1 MEGRSATGR
10 QSSGNGEDMKKLV
23 CAGEIL
29 VEIMAERI
37 GQSFLAPGPL
47 VGPFPSGAPAIFID
61 QATRLGQPAG
71 LIAAVGDDDFG
82 HLNIERLRADG
93 ADISAIKVHRGAATG
108 TAFVTYET
116 DGSRHFVYNIKQS
129 AAGLIEI
136 GAEARALLAGA
147 DHFHVM
153 GTSLFSPEVIEV
165 ARIGIET
172 VKARGGTVSFDPNI
186 RKEMLDL
193 PGLRDALH
201 FVLSKTDVF
210 LPSGP
215 ELFIFARATDEESA
229 AREMLDRG
237 ISAVVVKKGAQ
248 GAVHYDKTGRTASPG
263 FIVDEVDPTGAGDCF
278 AAAFVSFWLRGAA
291 PEKALRIAN
300 GCGALAVTRKGP
312 MEGIASLAAVEAFL
326 ATARAG
332 APA

>member
-1 MEGRSATGR
+1 MGGAYGN
-10 QSSGNGEDMKKLV
+10 QSPADGEDMKKLV
-23 CAGEIL
+23 CAGELL

-37 GQSFLAPGPL
+37 GQSFRTAGPL

-61 QATRLGQPAG
+61 QAARLGQPAG

-93 ADISAIKVHRGAATG
+93 ADISAITVHRGAATG

-136 GAEARALLAGA
+136 GAEARALLSGA

-165 ARIGIET
+165 VRDGIEA
-172 VKARGGTVSFDPNI
+172 VKARAGTVSFDPNI

-193 PGLRDALH
+193 PGMRDALH

-215 ELFIFARATDEESA
+215 ELFTFAEATDEESA

-248 GAVHYDKTGRTASPG
+248 GAVHYDRSGRIASPG
-263 FIVDEVDPTGAGDCF
+263 FVVEEIDPTGAGDCF
-278 AAAFVSFWLRGAA
+278 AAAFVSFWLRGEA
-291 PEKALRIAN
+291 PRRALEIAN
-300 GCGALAVTRKGP
+300 GCGALAVTKKGP
-312 MEGIASLAAVEAFL
+312 MEGIASLATVEAFV
-326 ATARAG
+326 ATARTG